1 MNDDRAQSA
10 LRVLQ
15 WVIALVIVAEG
26 AVFAFSSDAAH
37 VFAKTGL
44 PGFVRLAL
52 AWTEIGAAI
61 LFLVPRAIV
70 AGGWLLIG
78 VLVFAIVLHI
88 LHGWWNVGA
97 LMVYAVGTWA
107 VMAGRAQTSATK

>member
-10 LRVLQ
+10 LLVLQ
-15 WVIALVIVAEG
+15 WVIALVILGEA
-26 AVFAFSSDAAH
+26 AVLAFSPGSVHA
-37 VFAKTGL
+37 FARTGL
-44 PGFVRLAL
+44 PDFIRLAL
-52 AWTEIGAAI
+52 AWSEIGAAI
-61 LFLVPRAIV
+61 LFLVPRVIV

-97 LMVYAVGTWA
+97 LIVYAVGTWA
-107 VMAGRAQTSATK
+107 VMAGRAQASATK